1 MEEIY
6 FTGCLTALK
15 DINSN
20 IRTVN
25 WYDGTIKTIDINS
38 FVFVLKF
45 DESIYDKYKYILEN
59 NPIKYLSL
67 TKILNEGDNFYQ
79 GNIFHQER

>member
-1 MEEIY
+1 MKTQEIY
-6 FTGCLTALK
+6 FTGCLTPLE
-15 DINSN
+15 DNDSN

-25 WYDGTIKTIDINS
+25 WYDGTIKAIDMNS

-45 DESIYDKYKYILEN
+45 DELMYDKYKYILEN

-79 GNIFHQER
+79 GS